1 MQGVL
6 FLTQRHLRHLAVP
19 LQRQQRV
26 AVPVGRVVAVELA
39 PDADADADADELPL
53 DAIFLCNSQWC
64 YAYNS
69 TAHAYTCIACV

>member
-26 AVPVGRVVAVELA
+26 AVPVGRVVVVEL
-39 PDADADADADELPL
+39 DTDADADELTL
-53 DAIFLCNSQWC
+53 DAISILIRMR
-64 YAYNS
+64 
-69 TAHAYTCIACV
+69 TAN

>member
-39 PDADADADADELPL
+39 PDADVDELNL
-53 DAIFLCNSQWC
+53 DAICNQLAVRMRIMRIIGPRISH
-64 YAYNS
+64 S
-69 TAHAYTCIACV
+69 

>member
-26 AVPVGRVVAVELA
+26 AVPVDRVVAEELA
-39 PDADADADADELPL
+39 PDDDELTL
-53 DAIFLCNSQWC
+53 DAIFLISG
-64 YAYNS
+64 
-69 TAHAYTCIACV
+69 AHAYTKNARAAHCAEISA

>member
-39 PDADADADADELPL
+39 LDADAVADADELTL
-53 DAIFLCNSQWC
+53 DAI
-64 YAYNS
+64 
-69 TAHAYTCIACV
+69 YTRAQMSRAECIY

>member
-26 AVPVGRVVAVELA
+26 AVPVGRVVAEELA
-39 PDADADADADELPL
+39 PDDDELTL
-53 DAIFLCNSQWC
+53 DAIFLTIYQLLIRMR
-64 YAYNS
+64 
-69 TAHAYTCIACV
+69 TAN

>member
-26 AVPVGRVVAVELA
+26 AVPVGRVVVVKL
-39 PDADADADADELPL
+39 DTDADADELTL
-53 DAIFLCNSQWC
+53 DAIWLYGDDPMSDNTGIPYRAAYC
-64 YAYNS
+64 YY
-69 TAHAYTCIACV
+69 THAHR